1 MSPVC
6 PRPNPTRAEHRR
18 GGRRAPRERGFVLA
32 VVLVLL
38 VSLTLLVTT
47 QVRRATSGQAISTNS
62 SEYVLA
68 EAAANSVLRFCEA
81 AVMQSIGQPNSVRVT
96 TPGARGVDQ
105 AAWRTPAKWAAAAV
119 DFGATGVA
127 FPGVQTYQ
135 CLFEDATADL
145 VPSMLAN
152 DINRESAGPNA
163 VCEVQP
169 GVNPRLCKYRVTA
182 RVVLDRGRQVHLQSE
197 IRFAI

>member
-1 MSPVC
+1 MRPVTRP
-6 PRPNPTRAEHRR
+6 PRSAD
-18 GGRRAPRERGFVLA
+18 RRAPRERGFVLA
-32 VVLVLL
+32 AVLVLL
-38 VSLTLLVTT
+38 MSLTLIVTT
-47 QVRRATSGQAISTNS
+47 QVRRANSSQTITANS

-68 EAAANSVLRFCEA
+68 EAAAQSVLRYCEA
-81 AVMQSIGQPNSVRVT
+81 SVMQSIGQPESVRVT
-96 TPGARGVDQ
+96 TPGVRGVDT
-105 AAWRTPAKWAAAAV
+105 AAWRTAAKWAASAV
-119 DFGATGVA
+119 DFGASGVA
-127 FPGVQTYQ
+127 FPGVQAYQ

-152 DINRESAGPNA
+152 DINRESVTPNP

-182 RVVLDRGRQVHLQSE
+182 RVVLDRGRQLHLQSE

>member
-1 MSPVC
+1 MSLASRIPLF
-6 PRPNPTRAEHRR
+6 AA
-18 GGRRAPRERGFVLA
+18 GRRCTPARARGERGFVLA

-38 VSLTLLVTT
+38 LSLTLVVTT

-68 EAAANSVLRFCEA
+68 EAAAHSVLRFCEA
-81 AVMQSIGQPNSVRVT
+81 AVMQSIGQPQSVRVT
-96 TPGARGVDQ
+96 TPGVRGVDQ
-105 AAWRTPAKWAAAAV
+105 AAWRTAAKWTASAV
-119 DFGATGVA
+119 DFGASGVA
-127 FPGVQTYQ
+127 FPGVQAYQ
-135 CLFEDATADL
+135 CLFEDATGDL

-152 DINRESAGPNA
+152 DINRESVAPNA
-163 VCEVQP
+163 VCEVQA